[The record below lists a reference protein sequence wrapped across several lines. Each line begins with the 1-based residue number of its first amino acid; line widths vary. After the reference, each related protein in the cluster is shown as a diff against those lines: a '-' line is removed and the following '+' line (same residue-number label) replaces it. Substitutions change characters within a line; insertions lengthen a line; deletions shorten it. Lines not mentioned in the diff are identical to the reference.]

1 MRNRQRR
8 VEVYLS
14 DDEFN
19 SLTENVGKTGLSR
32 ESYLRFLI
40 NNITPKERPPMQL
53 FDVLKELRQINV
65 NMNQI
70 AMKANTLNLVDAP
83 FYRSCHEKLQESV
96 GKIMEAV
103 Y

>member
-1 MRNRQRR
+1 
-8 VEVYLS
+8 
-14 DDEFN
+14 
-19 SLTENVGKTGLSR
+19 
-32 ESYLRFLI
+32 
-40 NNITPKERPPMQL
+40 MQL

-70 AMKANTLNLVDAP
+70 AMKANSLNLVDAP